1 MSKRNP
7 KGRSIRGPFLAIP
20 RAVLNSPAWAAMSG
34 HEVKLLLDL
43 AASYRGNNNGDL
55 SCAWGIMQNRG
66 WVSKE
71 TLARAL
77 AGIVAKGFVSL
88 TRQGG
93 RGTCSL
99 YALTWGGI
107 DDCAGKHDV
116 RPWAV
121 PSNTWRDWQPQK
133 ITAPA
138 TGVARPDRRGNATAK
153 VVQLPRQAG
162 Q

>member
-7 KGRSIRGPFLAIP
+7 KGRSNHGPFLAIP
-20 RAVLNSPAWAAMSG
+20 RAVLNSPAWAAMTA
-34 HEVKLLLDL
+34 HEVKLLLDVS
-43 AASYRGNNNGDL
+43 AGYRGNNNGDL
-55 SCAWGIMQNRG
+55 SAAWALMKNRG

-77 AGIVAKGFVSL
+77 VGIIEKGFLSL

-99 YALTWGGI
+99 YAITWAGI
-107 DDCAGKHDV
+107 DPCDGKHDA

-133 ITAPA
+133 ITAPPIGA
-138 TGVARPDRRGNATAK
+138 SCPGSRGNATAK